1 MIKKLICLTAF
12 AATFLSLSLH
22 AEELKK
28 GTIKAFLVKGDDVK
42 LVLKSGQEVPLKR
55 GDVFKDGTSVKTG
68 EKSTAVVILSN
79 GSSVRIGPESEV
91 VFNKVEQAAF
101 DPSKGS
107 YLTLTED
114 PSQSRTDLKLKNGS
128 IAGETKHLTLAS
140 EYVVGT
146 PIGSAGIRGTTFG
159 AKVSSAVVDGVV
171 VYTVTFS
178 KGEGTVTFEAGPA
191 GEGTSGELADGQEIT
206 IEGTINEETG
216 TIDIESVS
224 SPEPISPEI
233 MSDLQ
238 DLENTQQDISEPES
252 NPVADDGNTG
262 GEEGGDTGGEEG
274 GDPSGESGE
283 AGGEGD
289 AGGTENSG
297 DSPDSNSNNTQ
308 GGPNVTPNPGE
319 VISPTG
325 G

>member
-68 EKSTAVVILSN
+68 ENSTAVVILSN
-79 GSSVRIGPESEV
+79 GSSVRIGPESEL

-159 AKVSSAVVDGVV
+159 AKVSSAVVNGQV

-178 KGEGTVTFEAGPA
+178 KGEGTVTFNAGPA

-216 TIDIESVS
+216 TIEIESVS

-238 DLENTQQDISEPES
+238 DLENTQQDVTEPES
-252 NPVADDGNTG
+252 TPVADDGNTG
-262 GEEGGDTGGEEG
+262 GEEGGDA
-274 GDPSGESGE
+274 SGESGE

-297 DSPDSNSNNTQ
+297 SSPDSNSNNTQ